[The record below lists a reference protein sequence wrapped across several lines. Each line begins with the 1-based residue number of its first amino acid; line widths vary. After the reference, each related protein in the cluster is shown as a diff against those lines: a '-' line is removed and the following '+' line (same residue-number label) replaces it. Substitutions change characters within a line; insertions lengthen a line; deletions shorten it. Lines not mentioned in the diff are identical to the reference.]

1 MRGYTLNCQEKLTGP
16 RVSPVWTYAGKRDN
30 PRTMSIESLLSH
42 LDSLLAAQGLSDR
55 RACLKAREINPAV
68 GVDFLRDMRRRKH
81 LPRTDKLAAL
91 AQVLG
96 VPVGPLVAEISR
108 SEEQKT
114 VEQPAPSPNLPV
126 SQVQV
131 CGEVQ
136 AGVWKEAHEWPL
148 PDQYAI
154 TIPYDAAYP
163 GLKRYGLMV
172 KGQSM
177 NRVFQDGSVVIV
189 INFSELGRRPRNGDY
204 VVAMQRSRVSDGFEA
219 TIKAV
224 QVKESG
230 QMVLWPQS
238 TEPEFQSPII
248 LPAPGDTV
256 CHSAAESPDV
266 TILALVV
273 GSYVPMPT
281 ASFQGS

>member
-1 MRGYTLNCQEKLTGP
+1 
-16 RVSPVWTYAGKRDN
+16 
-30 PRTMSIESLLSH
+30 MSIESLLSR

-55 RACLKAREINPAV
+55 KACLKAHEINPAV

-91 AQVLG
+91 AQVLD
-96 VPVGPLVAEISR
+96 VPVATLVSEISHPGER
-108 SEEQKT
+108 GVADAAESEGS
-114 VEQPAPSPNLPV
+114 PALPV

-136 AGVWKEAHEWPL
+136 AGVWKEAQEWPASDWYGITV
-148 PDQYAI
+148 PHDATYAS
-154 TIPYDAAYP
+154 
-163 GLKRYGLMV
+163 LKRYGLVV

-189 INFSELGRRPRNGDY
+189 VNFAELGRRPRNGDY
-204 VVAMQRSRVSDGFEA
+204 VIAMQRSAMSDAFEA

-224 QVKESG
+224 QIKDSG

-248 LPAPGDTV
+248 LPAPEETV
-256 CHSAAESPDV
+256 CHSEAESPDV

-273 GSYVPMPT
+273 GSYMPMPR
-281 ASFQGS
+281 ASF

>member
-1 MRGYTLNCQEKLTGP
+1 
-16 RVSPVWTYAGKRDN
+16 
-30 PRTMSIESLLSH
+30 MSIESLLSR

-96 VPVGPLVAEISR
+96 VPVAILISEISHQGER
-108 SEEQKT
+108 RAADD
-114 VEQPAPSPNLPV
+114 VETGVSSALSV

-136 AGVWKEAHEWPL
+136 AGVWKEAQEWPAS
-148 PDQYAI
+148 DWYGI
-154 TIPYDAAYP
+154 TVPYDAAYAS
-163 GLKRYGLMV
+163 LKRYGLVV

-177 NRVFQDGSVVIV
+177 NRVFQEGSVVIV
-189 INFSELGRRPRNGDY
+189 VNFSELGRRPRNGDY
-204 VVAMQRSRVSDGFEA
+204 VVAMQRSTMSDSFEA

-224 QVKESG
+224 QIKDNG

-238 TEPEFQSPII
+238 TEPEFQTPII
-248 LPAPGDTV
+248 LPAPEETV

-266 TILALVV
+266 TILALVI
-273 GSYVPMPT
+273 GSYMPMPR
-281 ASFQGS
+281 ASF

>member
-1 MRGYTLNCQEKLTGP
+1 
-16 RVSPVWTYAGKRDN
+16 
-30 PRTMSIESLLSH
+30 MSIESLLNL
-42 LDSLLAAQGLSDR
+42 LDTLLDEQGLSDR

-96 VPVGPLVAEISR
+96 VPVSRLVAEISHNG
-108 SEEQKT
+108 EEASAGT
-114 VEQPAPSPNLPV
+114 SASSLPV
-126 SQVQV
+126 AQIQV

-136 AGVWKEAHEWPL
+136 AGVWKEAQEWPL
-148 PDQYAI
+148 TDRYEI
-154 TIPYDAAYP
+154 TIPQDSAYP

-177 NRVFQDGSVVIV
+177 NRVFQEGSVVIV

-204 VVAMQRSRVSDGFEA
+204 VVAMQRSAVSDSFEA

-224 QVKESG
+224 QIKAGG

-238 TEPEFQSPII
+238 TEPEFQAPLV
-248 LPAPGDTV
+248 LPGPETTV
-256 CHSAAESPDV
+256 CYSAAESPNV

-273 GSYVPMPT
+273 GSYMPMPK
-281 ASFQGS
+281 AAF

>member
-1 MRGYTLNCQEKLTGP
+1 
-16 RVSPVWTYAGKRDN
+16 
-30 PRTMSIESLLSH
+30 MSIESLLLR
-42 LDSLLAAQGLSDR
+42 LDSLLEARNLSDR

-96 VPVGPLVAEISR
+96 VPVATLVAEIS
-108 SEEQKT
+108 SSDNEKAEEQ
-114 VEQPAPSPNLPV
+114 VNASVSLPV

-136 AGVWKEAHEWPL
+136 AGVWKEAQEWPVS
-148 PDQYAI
+148 DQYEI
-154 TIPYDAAYP
+154 TIPYDASYP
-163 GLKRYGLMV
+163 GLKRYGLTV

-189 INFSELGRRPRNGDY
+189 INFAELGRLPRNGDY
-204 VVAMQRSRVSDGFEA
+204 VVAMQRSRVSDSFEA

-224 QVKESG
+224 QIKESG

-248 LPAPGDTV
+248 LPAPDDTV

-273 GSYVPMPT
+273 GSYMPMPR
-281 ASFQGS
+281 ASFQGR

>member
-1 MRGYTLNCQEKLTGP
+1 
-16 RVSPVWTYAGKRDN
+16 
-30 PRTMSIESLLSH
+30 MSIESLLH
-42 LDSLLAAQGLSDR
+42 RLDVLLDEQGLSDR

-81 LPRTDKLAAL
+81 VPRSDKLAAL

-96 VPVGPLVAEISR
+96 VSINSLMEEISHNG
-108 SEEQKT
+108 EAIT
-114 VEQPAPSPNLPV
+114 VDSSAGASAPSLPV
-126 SQVQV
+126 VQIQV

-136 AGVWKEAHEWPL
+136 AGVWKEAQEWPVL
-148 PDQYAI
+148 DRYAI
-154 TIPYDAAYP
+154 TIPQDSEYP

-177 NRVFQDGSVVIV
+177 NRVFQEGSVVIV

-204 VVAMQRSRVSDGFEA
+204 VVAMQRSDVSDSFEA

-224 QVKESG
+224 QIKASG

-238 TEPEFQSPII
+238 TEPEFQAPLI
-248 LPAPGDTV
+248 LPGPETTV
-256 CHSAAESPDV
+256 CHSAAESPNV

-273 GSYVPMPT
+273 GSYMPMPK
-281 ASFQGS
+281 ASF